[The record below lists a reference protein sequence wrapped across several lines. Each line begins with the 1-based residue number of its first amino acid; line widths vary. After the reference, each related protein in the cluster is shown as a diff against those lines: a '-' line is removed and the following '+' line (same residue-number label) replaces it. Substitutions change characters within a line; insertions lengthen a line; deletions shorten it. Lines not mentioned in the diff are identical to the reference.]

1 VVHHGRASEG
11 FAFLQ
16 LPARKRSKLG
26 MTCPAGRVLQRSK
39 LKEHLGAKAN
49 SNRFYPLCANCVEKV
64 ETIGGHHHRM
74 RSSLSYKLS
83 REGRNDE
90 GAERRPSRF
99 SRRGFRGTSLEN
111 GPHFSEK
118 NSPKKACLENA
129 CLFWLVMLYYKRS
142 RLNGLGSPSGIV
154 RHVTHQRIPGRARRN
169 WKDGSWV
176 IHSTWK
182 RKLKGKAA

>member
-1 VVHHGRASEG
+1 
-11 FAFLQ
+11 
-16 LPARKRSKLG
+16 
-26 MTCPAGRVLQRSK
+26 
-39 LKEHLGAKAN
+39 
-49 SNRFYPLCANCVEKV
+49 
-64 ETIGGHHHRM
+64 M

-90 GAERRPSRF
+90 DAERRPSRF

-142 RLNGLGSPSGIV
+142 RLNGLWSPFGIETSGFKESAPDKRPAKWPVEPV
-154 RHVTHQRIPGRARRN
+154 R
-169 WKDGSWV
+169 D
-176 IHSTWK
+176 
-182 RKLKGKAA
+182 